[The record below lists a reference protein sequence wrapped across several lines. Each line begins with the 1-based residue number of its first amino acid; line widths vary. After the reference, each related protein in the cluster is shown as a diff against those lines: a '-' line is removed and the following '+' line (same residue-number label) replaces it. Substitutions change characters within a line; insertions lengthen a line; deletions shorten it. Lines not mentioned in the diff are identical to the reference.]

1 MTFVAPAPRIP
12 LADVLRHLDA
22 SWPTPGRSPVTP
34 TPLRAHHHGDPHN
47 VDAALASPRDG
58 ELPQLGLGLMMG
70 AACMPIQLPRACLEL
85 ERESQSQTR
94 YSRRLR
100 NLAPAPL
107 QLASPTPRAP
117 FRTLT
122 QAQTP
127 FSAPACTTTS
137 TPAGYTEIPLSATQ
151 RAPVLD
157 NVSVSPQSDR
167 KASVSS
173 TMDTQSTA
181 PTSLAFPECSENVW
195 PAKGTPVFSWQRA
208 SVSQPLSPLSSK
220 YAHSGPSNA
229 AGRAARARSPRTP
242 SRRSSLE
249 YANPYTP
256 GLPPE
261 SGPPPLRRSEWVP
274 LPELHDDLNVEA
286 EVEVGVQ
293 PSPSVLILSPL
304 RADLRGDLGVE
315 DLQMRAEMCSE
326 TIARA
331 SMPLRSCS
339 ILREPESIAHLCN
352 KLRDTF
358 TSVQRAL
365 DETPDD
371 FAIDWSETKRT
382 WYAKHWQVISSLDR
396 NLNLFY
402 LLAHQVEDRPPRIHR
417 LAPILD
423 KLSTYQAKFA
433 DLARRIV
440 LSYEKLRFLSLR
452 DQLSV
457 AHSYARHP
465 FDAHRNT
472 GLSGSG
478 MLRHDARAARQ
489 EGRARRREIR
499 EELTRVRGRIRAIRE
514 RGLDPTGTGWNEDEN
529 AMPRNEDEDDDMIDD
544 KTGDARVWW

>member
-34 TPLRAHHHGDPHN
+34 TPLRAHRHGDPHN
-47 VDAALASPRDG
+47 VGATLASPRDG

-70 AACMPIQLPRACLEL
+70 AACVPIQLPRTRLEL

-100 NLAPAPL
+100 DLAPAPL
-107 QLASPTPRAP
+107 QLASSTPRAP

-122 QAQTP
+122 QTQT
-127 FSAPACTTTS
+127 
-137 TPAGYTEIPLSATQ
+137 PLSAPLRTTTPTPASPTGTPPAVTQ
-151 RAPVLD
+151 CAPALD

-167 KASVSS
+167 KVSVSS

-181 PTSLAFPECSENVW
+181 PTSLAFPECSENVR
-195 PAKGTPVFSWQRA
+195 PSKGTSVFSWQRPV
-208 SVSQPLSPLSSK
+208 VSQPLSPLSSK
-220 YAHSGPSNA
+220 YAHAGPSNA
-229 AGRAARARSPRTP
+229 AAGRAFRSPRTP

-249 YANPYTP
+249 YANPFTP

-261 SGPPPLRRSEWVP
+261 AGPPPLRRSEWVP
-274 LPELHDDLNVEA
+274 LPELHDDMNVE
-286 EVEVGVQ
+286 VETEIGVQ

-315 DLQMRAEMCSE
+315 DLQMRAEVCSE

-358 TSVQRAL
+358 ASVQRAL

-371 FAIDWSETKRT
+371 FTIDWSETKRT

-396 NLNLFY
+396 NLNMFY

-440 LSYEKLRFLSLR
+440 ISHEKLRFLSLR

-457 AHSYARHP
+457 AHSHARHP
-465 FDAHRNT
+465 FDVQRNA
-472 GLSGSG
+472 LSGSG

-514 RGLDPTGTGWNEDEN
+514 RGLDPTGGNEDEN

-544 KTGDARVWW
+544 KTGDARAPWW

>member
-22 SWPTPGRSPVTP
+22 SWPSPGRSPVTP
-34 TPLRAHHHGDPHN
+34 TPLRAHRHGDPHGI
-47 VDAALASPRDG
+47 DATLASPRDG

-70 AACMPIQLPRACLEL
+70 AACVPIQLPRARL
-85 ERESQSQTR
+85 ERGSESQSQTR

-100 NLAPAPL
+100 HLAPAPL

-117 FRTLT
+117 FRTPT
-122 QAQTP
+122 QTHTP
-127 FSAPACTTTS
+127 LSAPVRTTTS
-137 TPAGYTEIPLSATQ
+137 TSADFTEIPLATTQ
-151 RAPVLD
+151 RAPALD

-195 PAKGTPVFSWQRA
+195 PNKGTSVFSWQRA
-208 SVSQPLSPLSSK
+208 ALSQPLSPLSSK
-220 YAHSGPSNA
+220 YALAGPSNA
-229 AGRAARARSPRTP
+229 AGRAMRSPRTP

-249 YANPYTP
+249 YANPFTP

-261 SGPPPLRRSEWVP
+261 SDPPPLRRSEWVP
-274 LPELHDDLNVEA
+274 LPELHDDMNVEA
-286 EVEVGVQ
+286 EMGMGMQ
-293 PSPSVLILSPL
+293 PSPSILVLSPL

-315 DLQMRAEMCSE
+315 DLQMRAEVCSE

-339 ILREPESIAHLCN
+339 VLRAPESIADLCN
-352 KLRDTF
+352 RLRDAF
-358 TSVQRAL
+358 ASVQRAL
-365 DETPDD
+365 DGTPDD

-396 NLNLFY
+396 NLNMFY

-440 LSYEKLRFLSLR
+440 LSHEKLRFLSLR

-457 AHSYARHP
+457 AHSSARHP
-465 FDAHRNT
+465 FDFQRN
-472 GLSGSG
+472 GLSG

-514 RGLDPTGTGWNEDEN
+514 RGLDPTGRTEDEN

-544 KTGDARVWW
+544 KTGDARGWW